1 MSTSLPTSINERGL
15 PTHRKFRFPVAG
27 NDITVS
33 LVELDA
39 RDADRLLELNT
50 DNRKLRKAKVEEY
63 RRAIL
68 RGDFHFNGDAIRISR
83 DGVLLDGQHRL
94 EALRQT
100 LQASVVKD
108 TSNGEDDAIYNS
120 PPARDLPKI
129 LVLIVDGL
137 DPIAR
142 ETIDVGATRTA
153 ANLLEFGADR
163 MRNAINVA
171 ALGRAAMTME
181 DPKQSMPSKQEVVHY
196 VHAHREALE
205 AAYLHGHRTIEN
217 SPLKGGTTP
226 YALAAY
232 LIGQV
237 ESDQEIIRFFFRK
250 LSTGEGLVYGDPI
263 LTLRNRLISNPPTTA
278 GGSRSRYLRNTSL
291 FLRAWNAFANGQT
304 LKTLKTWGEGQA
316 YPEAKPV
323 TEAVRE
329 RLAAEAVA
337 LEDGDCD
344 QPLFSDRP
352 AIAVDS
358 EVTEGQ
364 LSVELDTPNTR
375 AVS

>member
-1 MSTSLPTSINERGL
+1 MTTSLPTSISNLGL
-15 PTHRKFRFPVAG
+15 RTHRKFKFPVAG
-27 NDITVS
+27 NDVTVS
-33 LVELDA
+33 LVEIDGTDA
-39 RDADRLLELNT
+39 ERLLRLNT
-50 DNRKLRKAKVEEY
+50 DNRKLRKAKVDEY
-63 RRAIL
+63 KRAIE

-94 EALRQT
+94 EALRLTARQ
-100 LQASVVKD
+100 LASP
-108 TSNGEDDAIYNS
+108 DDVADS
-120 PPARDLPKI
+120 GPKYPTI

-137 DPIAR
+137 DPVSR

-153 ANLLEFGADR
+153 ANLLEFGSDR
-163 MRNAINVA
+163 MKNAINVA

-217 SPLKGGTTP
+217 APLKGGTTP
-226 YALAAY
+226 YGLAAY

-237 ESDQEIIRFFFRK
+237 ESDQEIIRYFFRK

-263 LTLRNRLISNPPTTA
+263 LTLRNRLISQPPTTE
-278 GGSRSRYLRNTSL
+278 GGSRSRYMRNTSL
-291 FLRAWNAFANGQT
+291 FLRAWNAFATGQRLRT
-304 LKTLKTWGEGQA
+304 LKVWGEGQA
-316 YPEAKPV
+316 FPHAKPV

-329 RLAAEAVA
+329 RLAAERLA
-337 LEDGDCD
+337 LEEADSSFD
-344 QPLFSDRP
+344 PPAFSDMP
-352 AIAVDS
+352 
-358 EVTEGQ
+358 Q
-364 LSVELDTPNTR
+364 LSVDLDTDNNL